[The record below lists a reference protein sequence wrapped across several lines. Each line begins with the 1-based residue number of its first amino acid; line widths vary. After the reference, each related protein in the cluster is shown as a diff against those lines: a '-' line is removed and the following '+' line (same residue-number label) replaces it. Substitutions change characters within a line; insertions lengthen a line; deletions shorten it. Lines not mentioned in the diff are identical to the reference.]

1 MRKVG
6 RPRKKDKLVTLR
18 MGVPQSIIDKLGED
32 KIKEL
37 WKKILEDK

>member
-18 MGVPQSIIDKLGED
+18 MGVPQSIVNKLGED